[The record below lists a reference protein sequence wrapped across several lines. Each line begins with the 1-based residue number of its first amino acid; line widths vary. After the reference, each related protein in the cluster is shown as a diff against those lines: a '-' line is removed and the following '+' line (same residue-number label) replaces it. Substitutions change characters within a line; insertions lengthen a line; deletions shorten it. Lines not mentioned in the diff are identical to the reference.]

1 MKKIRI
7 ILTLAIALVCCLMLA
22 GCKKPYENQ
31 PPLIRAI
38 AQNKPSTVMTLL
50 KHGANAN
57 ESLANGATALMV
69 AAAVGNSNIVQMLL
83 SHHASLNARNNDG
96 STALL
101 AAAGAGNSDVAMLLI
116 KHGANPC
123 QKNNDGLLAFQIAL
137 KWGNHESAH
146 KLQYTCKI
154 DTGEHA

>member
-1 MKKIRI
+1 MKIRN
-7 ILTLAIALVCCLMLA
+7 LFAFAIALLCSLMLA
-22 GCKKPYENQ
+22 GCEKPYENQ
-31 PPLIRAI
+31 PPLIRSI
-38 AQNKPSTVMTLL
+38 ALNQPGAVKMLL
-50 KHGANAN
+50 DRGANAN
-57 ESLANGATALMV
+57 VSLTNGTTALMV
-69 AAAVGNSNIVQMLL
+69 ASAVGNSSIVQMLL
-83 SHHASLNARNNDG
+83 SHHARLYARNNDG

-123 QKNNDGLLAFQIAL
+123 QKNNGGLMAFQIAL
-137 KWGNHESAH
+137 KWGNHESAR